1 MSKLNLINCVNNL
14 FNGYDYNNNLI
25 KKSLL
30 LTHNTSDNAWITI
43 DKNVYSIGKN
53 DEYMLKIFENYYGKD
68 VKEYLSNEI
77 DMDIK
82 NKILLLEKLKKRKI
96 GVLFDNDKK

>member
-1 MSKLNLINCVNNL
+1 
-14 FNGYDYNNNLI
+14 
-25 KKSLL
+25 
-30 LTHNTSDNAWITI
+30 
-43 DKNVYSIGKN
+43 
-53 DEYMLKIFENYYGKD
+53 MLKIFENYYGKD

>member
-30 LTHNTSDNAWITI
+30 QTHNTADNAWITI